1 MDYENEMK
9 RATINFEAVKLTM
22 RQDKH
27 GFILTLSVHPED
39 VPESLFRHWVGSR
52 YQVAMVQ
59 LDDNE
64 EPIVPKQKTDGERAI
79 ARAGLMCKDKDFQI
93 FCAEKYQMEKSEGA
107 FYRVEKEFG
116 EKETSIF
123 VRDYIGVE
131 SRKELMDNKEARE
144 KLRELIDM
152 FQEWE

>member
-1 MDYENEMK
+1 MDYENQMK

-27 GFILTLSVHPED
+27 GFILTLSVHPDD
-39 VPESLFRHWVGSR
+39 VPESLFRDWVGSR

-64 EPIVPKQKTDGERAI
+64 EPIVPKEKTEGERAV
-79 ARAGLMCKDKDFQI
+79 ARAGLMCKDTDFQD
-93 FCAEKYQMEKSEGA
+93 FVAQRCGFQQGVST
-107 FYRVEKEFG
+107 EFG
-116 EKETSIF
+116 EKETSVY

-144 KLRELIDM
+144 KLRELIDQ
-152 FQEWE
+152 FSEEWA

>member
-64 EPIVPKQKTDGERAI
+64 EPVIPKEKTDGPSRGRAFWDNHKRPHGNRQGHQGTKNYPSCSDADGSGKVPVERN
-79 ARAGLMCKDKDFQI
+79 R
-93 FCAEKYQMEKSEGA
+93 
-107 FYRVEKEFG
+107 
-116 EKETSIF
+116 
-123 VRDYIGVE
+123 
-131 SRKELMDNKEARE
+131 SRWKVCGRTISKTVLGNY
-144 KLRELIDM
+144 
-152 FQEWE
+152 

>member
-1 MDYENEMK
+1 MDYENQMK

-27 GFILTLSVHPED
+27 GFILTLSVHTDD
-39 VPESLFRHWVGSR
+39 VTESLFRDWVGSR
-52 YQVAMVQ
+52 YQVAMVH

-64 EPIVPKQKTDGERAI
+64 EPIVPKQKTEGERAVE
-79 ARAGLMCKDKDFQI
+79 RAGLMCKDTDFQD
-93 FCAEKYQMEKSEGA
+93 FVAQRCEFQQGVST
-107 FYRVEKEFG
+107 EFG
-116 EKETSIF
+116 EKETSVY

-144 KLRELIDM
+144 KLRELIDQ
-152 FQEWE
+152 FSEEWA

>member
-1 MDYENEMK
+1 MDYENQMK

-27 GFILTLSVHPED
+27 GFILTLSVHPDE
-39 VPESLFRHWVGSR
+39 VPESLFRDWVGSR

-64 EPIVPKQKTDGERAI
+64 QPVVPKEKTEGERAI
-79 ARAGLMCKDKDFQI
+79 ARAGLMCKDADFQN
-93 FCAEKYQMEKSEGA
+93 FCAEKYQMEKSEDA

-116 EKETSIF
+116 EKETAVY
-123 VRDYIGVE
+123 VRDYIGIE

-144 KLRELIDM
+144 KLRELIDQ
-152 FQEWE
+152 FNEWL

>member
-1 MDYENEMK
+1 MDYEDEIK

-39 VPESLFRHWVGSR
+39 VPESLFRDWVGSR

-79 ARAGLMCKDKDFQI
+79 ARAGLMCKDKDFQR
-93 FCAEKYQMEKSEGA
+93 F
-107 FYRVEKEFG
+107 VG
-116 EKETSIF
+116 ERCGFIDFTEEETVAY
-123 VRDYIGVE
+123 VRKYIGVK
-131 SRKELMDNKEARE
+131 SRKELMDNKEARD
-144 KLRELIDM
+144 KLSELVDM
-152 FQEWE
+152 FKEWV